1 MIAKILGKIGLPLL
15 VKYLGKALSGMNCT
29 VAQEAGQML
38 GSVDDAIQNRKISL
52 EELKEANRHV
62 EKLQE
67 IEAGLDDK
75 TLNTIHQTIR
85 QELSSEDRFVRFWRP
100 AIGYSVA
107 LAWLMNMGTICY
119 VVISDNPRAPE
130 IIAALVETTS
140 LWGIALGVL
149 GLSVVRGTPDKNASG
164 AGRLS
169 PIISSTPKL

>member
-67 IEAGLDDK
+67 IEAV
-75 TLNTIHQTIR
+75 
-85 QELSSEDRFVRFWRP
+85 SSH
-100 AIGYSVA
+100 S
-107 LAWLMNMGTICY
+107 
-119 VVISDNPRAPE
+119 
-130 IIAALVETTS
+130 
-140 LWGIALGVL
+140 
-149 GLSVVRGTPDKNASG
+149 
-164 AGRLS
+164 
-169 PIISSTPKL
+169 

>member
-15 VKYLGKALSGMNCT
+15 VKYLGKALRGMNCT

-100 AIGYSVA
+100 AFGYSVA

-130 IIAALVETTS
+130 IIA
-140 LWGIALGVL
+140 
-149 GLSVVRGTPDKNASG
+149 GT
-164 AGRLS
+164 GRDHVFVGNCRVYWDFRLFAV
-169 PIISSTPKL
+169 PRIKMRQARDVCRR